1 MTTTMTYSETL
12 KRRIRT
18 GDWWDQRRSTWD
30 KILEAI
36 DRGDPDDAA
45 ALADYSV
52 DEARI
57 IFDVMGQW
65 QADLR
70 TMLADKGVAADEIAA
85 IERAI
90 HRLIVEPDGTAHDR
104 DRSWARFLDLTLQLQ
119 GEIWRHDVEA
129 ARSTCA
135 AQRERW
141 RIAHDRD
148 ADWTYGLMS
157 ALIDRFGEGIVP
169 EMYERIIMPL
179 FVWRYEKFDTSKH
192 DWATDSLPT
201 LLYVA
206 LESMRAHLSTVDRDG
221 SPLEVI
227 EEPDR
232 WIVRFDPCGSG
243 GRATRGDTVEGTPS
257 RMEPPYEWR
266 VIEGAYDWTDGK
278 AGVCSYCNH
287 CQVLMEHLPMDRFGY
302 PVRVV
307 EPPLYPT
314 RDGIRV
320 DDRSED
326 RQRCQWTMYKDPTTV
341 PEEIYRRAGRS
352 KPTSFGSDAT
362 TSVDDGRH
370 TSFLGG
376 G

>member
-1 MTTTMTYSETL
+1 MTTSMAYSEVL
-12 KRRIRT
+12 KRRVRL

-30 KILEAI
+30 KILEAV
-36 DRGDPDDAA
+36 DRDDPEDAA
-45 ALADYSV
+45 ALAAYSV

-70 TMLADKGVAADEIAA
+70 TMLADKGVSASA
-85 IERAI
+85 IEEIESAI
-90 HRLIVEPDGTAHDR
+90 QVLIVEPDGTPHDR

-119 GEIWRHDVEA
+119 GEIWRRDTA
-129 ARSTCA
+129 AVRSTVV

-157 ALIDRFGEGIVP
+157 ALIDRFGEGVVP

-192 DWATDSLPT
+192 DWASDSLPT

-206 LESMRAHLSTVDRDG
+206 LESMRAHLSTVNRDG
-221 SPLEVI
+221 SPLELI

-257 RMEPPYEWR
+257 RMEPPYGWR

-278 AGVCSYCNH
+278 AGVCCISKCIDGA
-287 CQVLMEHLPMDRFGY
+287 QVQPDLRRRTGNLDHESVRIRLGLWRPHAKEFDLVQRPAHAHHLG
-302 PVRVV
+302 V
-307 EPPLYPT
+307 
-314 RDGIRV
+314 
-320 DDRSED
+320 
-326 RQRCQWTMYKDPTTV
+326 
-341 PEEIYRRAGRS
+341 
-352 KPTSFGSDAT
+352 
-362 TSVDDGRH
+362 
-370 TSFLGG
+370 
-376 G
+376 

>member
-1 MTTTMTYSETL
+1 MTTSMTYSETL
-12 KRRIRT
+12 KRRVRL

-30 KILEAI
+30 KILEAV
-36 DRGDPDDAA
+36 DRDDPEDAA
-45 ALADYSV
+45 ALAAYSV
-52 DEARI
+52 DEARV
-57 IFDVMGQW
+57 IFDIMGQW

-70 TMLADKGVAADEIAA
+70 AMLADKGVGADEIES
-85 IERAI
+85 IETAI
-90 HRLIVEPDGTAHDR
+90 HALIVEPDGTPHDR
-104 DRSWARFLDLTLQLQ
+104 NRSWATFLDLTLELQ
-119 GEIWRHDVEA
+119 GAIWQRDVA
-129 ARSTCA
+129 AVGSAVA

-157 ALIDRFGEGIVP
+157 ALIDRFGEGVVP

-192 DWATDSLPT
+192 DWASDSLPT

-206 LESMRAHLSTVDRDG
+206 LESMRAHLSTVNRDG
-221 SPLEVI
+221 SPLELI

-257 RMEPPYEWR
+257 RMEPPYGWR

-314 RDGIRV
+314 RDGVRV
-320 DDRSED
+320 DDASED
-326 RQRCQWTMYKDPTTV
+326 RQRCSWTMYKDPTTV
-341 PEEIYRRAGRS
+341 PEEIYERAGRT
-352 KPTSFGSDAT
+352 KPTAFGSAAT
-362 TSVDDGRH
+362 AADDDGRH